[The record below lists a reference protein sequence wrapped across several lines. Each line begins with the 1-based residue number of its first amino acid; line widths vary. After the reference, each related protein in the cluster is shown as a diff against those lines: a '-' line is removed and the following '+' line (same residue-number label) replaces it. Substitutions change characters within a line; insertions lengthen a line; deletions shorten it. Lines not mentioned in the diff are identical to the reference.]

1 MANDINVDIVL
12 NGDEALKTL
21 KAIEQGITKFSK
33 EAVTGI
39 KKTDDSF
46 NVFKGTLGTILAVNF
61 ADFLKNQVQASV
73 RAFAEFETGLI
84 AVQKTTDLTDK
95 ELKQFE
101 AGIEDL
107 ARKLPVASKELLSI
121 AQAAGQLGV
130 KGTANL
136 LNFTETIAKLGKSS
150 DVSGDEAASALTRI
164 LNVTGESVQNIDEL
178 ASAVV
183 ALGNNFAATESEI
196 IRVANE
202 VSRAT
207 AIFGVSSAESAA
219 FGATLRALG
228 VRAEEGGSAI
238 GKSFRAIEAA
248 IANGGRALEKLS
260 ELTGI
265 SAGELKKQF
274 GEDAVGV
281 FQKFLVGLNNAGKSG
296 KVLAFELEKLG
307 LSGETIQKVIPT
319 LASSHE
325 ELARA
330 LGLANGEMRNA
341 TALNKEFAKFAE
353 STESKTQILANA
365 FEKLSRNIG
374 EKFAVVLNAA
384 TPALAKFISGIG
396 EDSVSAFARN
406 ATSVEKLRKEIALYQ
421 KQLQDVQADGKV
433 SILEA
438 NPEQIA
444 DRIAIL
450 TGRLTELSG
459 SVNTDSLAKLEAQ
472 LKSLNESAAL
482 PISFTF
488 DPANI
493 TADSLLPSPEKIA
506 EQKAALIEQIKN
518 LRQQI
523 SLENN
528 TLVEENKANL
538 DKDNENQ
545 KAALSNKVNILAEYR
560 AAEKEALLA
569 ERDTKLTDTQI
580 AADEDLQF
588 LVENLGRENTE
599 RELARISQIEG
610 EKARTT
616 ELKKLRDKAVTE
628 EKASLLNLRQF
639 ENMTNTQKVQAQ
651 RDTLATISTLSQSS
665 NSALFAI
672 GKASSLAL
680 AGINVAEGVTKALA
694 AFPPPFNFA
703 AATAVGLAGAV
714 SIAKIASA
722 KPPSA
727 GNFAEGG
734 IIEGPSQ
741 SGDRLTANVN
751 AGEAIFNKRAQKNL
765 FDAVNSGDLGGSG
778 GGGVVVNIQG
788 DFLSSDQSVDKI
800 IDSINDAVEFRNRK
814 VKA

>member
-1 MANDINVDIVL
+1 MANELNVDIVL

-21 KAIEQGITKFSK
+21 KAIELGISKFSK
-33 EAVTGI
+33 DAVTGI
-39 KKTDDSF
+39 KKTDAAFD
-46 NVFKGTLGTILAVNF
+46 VFKGTLGTLLAVNF
-61 ADFLKNQVQASV
+61 ADFLKNQVSASV

-101 AGIEDL
+101 VGIEDL
-107 ARKLPVASKELLSI
+107 ARKLPVASKELLNI

-164 LNVTGESVQNIDEL
+164 LNVTRENVGNIDEL

-202 VSRAT
+202 VARAT

-248 IANGGRALEKLS
+248 IAGGGIALQKLS
-260 ELTGI
+260 ELTGL
-265 SAGELKKQF
+265 SGAELKKQF
-274 GEDAVGV
+274 GDDAVGV

-307 LSGETIQKVIPT
+307 LSGETILKVIPT
-319 LASSHE
+319 LASSNE

-330 LGLANGEMRNA
+330 LGLANAEMKNA

-396 EDSVSAFARN
+396 EDSVVAFARN
-406 ATSVEKLRKEIALYQ
+406 ATSVDKLRKEIALYQ

-433 SILEA
+433 SLLEA
-438 NPEQIA
+438 NPELIA
-444 DRIAIL
+444 SRIAIL
-450 TGRLTELSG
+450 TGRLTELSS
-459 SVNTDSLAKLEAQ
+459 SVNTDSLAELEAR
-472 LKSLNESAAL
+472 LKSLNESASQ

-493 TADSLLPSPEKIA
+493 TPDSLLPSPEKIA

-528 TLVEENKANL
+528 TLVEESKANL

-545 KAALSNKVNILAEYR
+545 ANALATKSGILNEFRIAQ
-560 AAEKEALLA
+560 KEAEIA
-569 ERDTKLTDTQI
+569 ERETKLTDSQI

-588 LVENLGRENTE
+588 LVDNLGRETTE

-610 EKARTT
+610 EKARNT
-616 ELKKLRDKAVTE
+616 ELKKLREKAVTE

-639 ENMTNTQKVQAQ
+639 ENLSNTQKVQAQ

-727 GNFAEGG
+727 GNFADGG

-765 FDAVNSGDLGGSG
+765 FDAVNSGDLGGN